1 MDEADVRAMQSL
13 AREVWRLRPELIASE
28 GTLGELAWSW
38 GAGRRNQAV
47 DWNGRVWS
55 DGDATR
61 EARETLAWGWI
72 YAPMS
77 TILSETERRTQPAS
91 LAWQVHPDRPE
102 LLDDVLDWFDA
113 AVPDN
118 ERETSARQ
126 VDSDALDRLQRHGYE
141 RDPASPW
148 GMLNIRD
155 LKEIETPRLP
165 AGYRFLTMREILDG
179 DDGVSRRVEAHRVA
193 WAPSSLTVAAY
204 EDVMRTPPYRD
215 DLDFA
220 IEADDGT
227 LVASA
232 IGWLDEANGTA
243 EFEPVGTHPGY
254 RQRGLGRA
262 LLLSGMQRFR
272 DAGATQ
278 AVVGCRGDA
287 NYPIPK
293 KLYRS
298 VGFRE
303 LTRELRYVKD

>member
-1 MDEADVRAMQSL
+1 MQAL
-13 AREVWRLRPELIASE
+13 AQEVWRLRPELTASE

-38 GAGRRNQAV
+38 GAGRREDAGN
-47 DWNGRVWS
+47 WNGRVWY
-55 DGDATR
+55 DGGATR
-61 EARETLAWGWI
+61 EALAWGWI

-77 TILSETERRTQPAS
+77 TILSETERRAQPAS
-91 LAWQVHPDRPE
+91 LAWQVHPNRPE

-113 AVPDN
+113 EAPDN

-126 VDSDALDRLQRHGYE
+126 IDAGALDRLRRHGYE
-141 RDPASPW
+141 RDPESPW

-155 LKEIETPRLP
+155 LDEIETPRLP
-165 AGYRFLTMREILDG
+165 AGYRFLTMREIGSDANG
-179 DDGVSRRVEAHRVA
+179 IARRVEAHRGA
-193 WAPSSLTVAAY
+193 WAPSSLTAEAY

-220 IEADDGT
+220 IESADAT

-232 IGWLDEANGTA
+232 IGWFDEANAVA

-254 RQRGLGRA
+254 RRRGLGRA
-262 LLLSGMQRFR
+262 LLLHGMQRFR
-272 DAGATQ
+272 HAGATH
-278 AVVGCRGDA
+278 AIVGCRGDA
-287 NYPIPK
+287 HYPIPK

-303 LTRELRYVKD
+303 LTRELRYAKD